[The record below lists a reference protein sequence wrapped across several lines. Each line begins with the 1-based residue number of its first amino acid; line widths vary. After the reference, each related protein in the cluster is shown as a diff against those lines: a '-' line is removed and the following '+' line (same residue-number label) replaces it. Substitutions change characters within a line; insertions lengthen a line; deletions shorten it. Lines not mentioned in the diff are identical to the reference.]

1 MADLRLLPRYYAV
14 FLLLIISITNSTS
27 YIAPTSGRAVA
38 LDPWQANLSSN
49 GYGYRVLAGQHS
61 VLGVQQ
67 ALVILVDF
75 EDVRHTKSPDQVR
88 DVAVDQLNVYYNE
101 VSYGK
106 VSIAGQVFGW
116 YTLPEPMSY
125 YGHDRQKPGDDEN
138 KDQLAFN
145 ALLKLPSS
153 LDLTP
158 FQYFVIVHAGQD
170 QADDQNRVMSDEIWS
185 SCSCSVFPYY
195 GTVDPIYVGSKV
207 FVNYAFLSE
216 FSGVGTYAHE
226 WGHLFGLPDL
236 YDTTTSGNS
245 FVGYWSLM
253 DVGSRC
259 CGNATESTPSYP
271 GGWAATLLGWVAP
284 TVADSRIL
292 VSTFPLYPLETPNV
306 TVILIPVSLLTY
318 YFIEYRST
326 TGSDSHLSG
335 SGILVYLVDEGL
347 ENGVI
352 KLVNPQTGKPFPSQK
367 RTMLNAAL
375 FNSRDQLIDDINRV
389 YVGFSKSSDLITALY
404 SKLGLTGNVVPTN
417 LAASLTSV
425 ESTYGDQISFGM
437 TLLDG
442 GGHPLTGQE
451 INAVMFDSMS
461 KQWLD
466 IGSSVTDQQGHIT
479 FVSKLIIHVG
489 GYLLRL
495 LFPGGRNADILYAS
509 SHVEIRL
516 QILPARMLITMTA
529 PVFVLGAEYHVE
541 VSVVD
546 SRGEPLKGVSVEL
559 YVNNVRREV
568 VQTNAS
574 GKSDLALQLG
584 SGEIG
589 HVLVANATL
598 VNYDVAEASMV
609 TLNLAS
615 VLILT
620 LAAAALI
627 GIAIWKRKGVKAIIS
642 SI

>member
-75 EDVRHTKSPDQVR
+75 QDVRHTRSPDQVR
-88 DVAVDQLNVYYNE
+88 DVAIDQLNAYYNE

-106 VSIAGQVFGW
+106 VSIAGQIFGW

-125 YGHDRQKPGDDEN
+125 YGHDHQKPGDDEN
-138 KDQLAFN
+138 KDELAFN

-158 FQYFVIVHAGQD
+158 FQYLVIVHAGQD
-170 QADDQNRVMSDEIWS
+170 QADDQNKVMSDEIWS

-195 GTVDPIYVGSKV
+195 AAVDPIYVGLKV

-236 YDTTTSGNS
+236 YDTTTSGSS

-253 DVGSRC
+253 DMGSRC

-271 GGWAATLLGWVAP
+271 GGWAAALLGWVAP

-292 VSTFPLYPLETPNV
+292 VSTLSLHPLETPNV

-318 YFIEYRST
+318 YFIEYRTT
-326 TGSDSHLSG
+326 TGSDSHLPG
-335 SGILVYLVDEGL
+335 SGVLIFLADEGL
-347 ENGVI
+347 ENGVL
-352 KLVNPQTGKPFPSQK
+352 KLVNPETGKLFSSQK
-367 RTMLNAAL
+367 RTVLNAAL
-375 FNSRDQLIDDINRV
+375 FNSRDQLLDDVNRV
-389 YVGFSKSSDLITALY
+389 YVGFSTSSGLITVVY
-404 SKLGLTGNVVPTN
+404 SKLGLIGNVVTTS
-417 LAASLTSV
+417 LLSSLTSM
-425 ESTYGDQISFGM
+425 EGMYGDQISFRT

-442 GGHPLTGQE
+442 GGNPLTGQE
-451 INAVMFDSMS
+451 VRVVMFDLVSR
-461 KQWLD
+461 QWLD
-466 IGSSVTDQQGHIT
+466 IGSSITDQQGDISFET
-479 FVSKLIIHVG
+479 KLTSHVG

-495 LFPGGRNADILYAS
+495 LYPGGRSEDTLYAS
-509 SHVEIRL
+509 AHVEIRL

-546 SRGEPLKGVSVEL
+546 SHGEPLKGVSVEL
-559 YVNNVRREV
+559 YVNTVRRGV

-574 GKSDLALQLG
+574 GKGDLALQLG

-598 VNYDVAEASMV
+598 ANYDVAEASMV

-615 VLILT
+615 VVILT
-620 LAAAALI
+620 LAAVALI
-627 GIAIWKRKGVKAIIS
+627 AIAVWKRRGIKAIIS